1 MHEIL
6 ELLNDRSAGDFAE
19 LDDDELKR
27 FEALC
32 ENWPRLAEA
41 ERARRKSLPSELP
54 VPSERPDIVQPRAT
68 RLSKIHRRALRAKMR
83 KLVLPECMGLFQY
96 PCTTQH
102 PKCATSPLQYP

>member
-6 ELLNDRSAGDFAE
+6 KLLNDRSAGDLTE

-41 ERARRKSLPSELP
+41 ERARRKSLP
-54 VPSERPDIVQPRAT
+54 R
-68 RLSKIHRRALRAKMR
+68 
-83 KLVLPECMGLFQY
+83 
-96 PCTTQH
+96 
-102 PKCATSPLQYP
+102 